1 MVGKNNQYVKKIKQG
16 TKVETYSIKKFK
28 VGIASVA
35 IGCSVFFGAGA
46 VAMAGEQTGAP
57 VLTGE
62 SNTTVVPKGEERA
75 ITGNQSATGAQFNPT
90 PAKEGKI
97 EPEKPKATVN
107 KAKLETLIKEVEG
120 LNLEK
125 YTEESV
131 KVLKTELAKAKE
143 VFETAQNKEEVEA
156 AWRTLFTYKNSK
168 LVVKKTS
175 KLPQDNTPKPNTT
188 NGKATAGRNAEN
200 TEPNGT
206 NIAGHNHSMNG
217 TTRSEG
223 SGFRDAST
231 ELTDIEWGI
240 KSGFGDSYR
249 TNDRR
254 VFVVRNDDSTF
265 KVPIKIVSG
274 SNNITELTAT
284 SASGAALT
292 LTPKNVGSKNAVL
305 TVSGRFSDSKKGS
318 DVINVT
324 VKTGSGQKTFQVGV
338 YHPFQKPTI
347 EVPSNVPQGTTIND
361 YLKDKAGTKPTINV
375 TLPVAP
381 KIPTGAEMKV
391 YLIGSYDST
400 DYTQDD
406 QNQNPHDYDILATKT
421 VTEGNTTVTIE
432 ESDYKKNLP
441 AREIRALTVI
451 ELSSELSGRTPDTN
465 PGIRGSYY
473 SDPATVGNPTPAV
486 DKNGAINAITTEAE
500 KQNRVIDS
508 KQNVLTSTEVADF
521 KAMVTH
527 AAQTAK
533 DNINKTDTDTETKV
547 NTERDKGILALD
559 KIGAIVEV
567 EAAKKAKDAAIENNA
582 NIIDK
587 QAAKAPIATAASTA
601 KDQINAANAAADVT
615 TAKDAGLLAINKA
628 EAIAEIDAAKA
639 AKDAAIEGNANITD
653 KAAAKAPIATAA
665 STAKDQINAANAAA
679 DVTTAKDAG
688 LLAINKAEAIAEI
701 DAAKAA
707 KDAAIEGNA
716 NITDKAAA
724 KAPIAT
730 AADAAKTEINKDT
743 TNTAALV
750 TTEKEKGILALYK
763 VEARIEIDAALAAKN
778 KKVDINNDLTTEEK
792 AEVKKQTQKE
802 ATDAIANTNEAT
814 TNVTV
819 TTAKD
824 NGIKAI
830 NAVALPTKTVK
841 SEAISEINKALA
853 AKNKTVDANNNLTTE
868 EKSEVNKQTQK
879 EATDA
884 IANINKATT
893 SVDVTTAKDNGIKAI
908 NAVSF
913 PTKTVKSNAIEEVK
927 KALDTKVKSIE
938 SSKEFIDNDKGI
950 LKDKAEK
957 AAMTAI
963 VKIKTA
969 TTNAAVETAKTEGIE
984 RINSVEAR
992 LAVKLEIPELII
1004 TKWQDEAGNDLR
1016 SADAKAPSELG
1027 EANEALAH
1035 GEIPGYEYVVT
1046 KTDKENVVV
1055 THIFRKLP
1063 KKDRT
1068 FPEKPKTSNPNK
1080 ADESQ
1085 SPAKENVNMKSNLPN
1100 TGVTGTNS
1108 GLAGLGL
1115 AVFGGLLTVARQR
1128 RRNK

>member
-57 VLTGE
+57 VPPGE
-62 SNTTVVPKGEERA
+62 SNTTVVPQGEERA
-75 ITGNQSATGAQFNPT
+75 ITGDQSATGAQSNPT

-97 EPEKPKATVN
+97 EPEKPKDTVN

-131 KVLKTELAKAKE
+131 KGLKTELAKAKE

-168 LVVKKTS
+168 LVVKKTP
-175 KLPQDNTPKPNTT
+175 KLPQDNTPKPDTT

-217 TTRSEG
+217 TTLPEG

-292 LTPKNVGSKNAVL
+292 STPKNVGSKNAVL

-665 STAKDQINAANAAA
+665 
-679 DVTTAKDAG
+679 
-688 LLAINKAEAIAEI
+688 
-701 DAAKAA
+701 
-707 KDAAIEGNA
+707 
-716 NITDKAAA
+716 
-724 KAPIAT
+724 
-730 AADAAKTEINKDT
+730 DAAKTEINKDT

-1016 SADAKAPSELG
+1016 PADAKAPSELG

-1085 SPAKENVNMKSNLPN
+1085 SSAKENVSMKSNLPN

>member
-57 VLTGE
+57 VPPGE
-62 SNTTVVPKGEERA
+62 NNTTVVPQGEERA
-75 ITGNQSATGAQFNPT
+75 ITGDQSATGAQSNPT

-97 EPEKPKATVN
+97 EPEKPKDTVN

-131 KVLKTELAKAKE
+131 KGLKTELAKAKE

-168 LVVKKTS
+168 LVVKKTP

-188 NGKATAGRNAEN
+188 NGKETAGRNAEN

-223 SGFRDAST
+223 SGFRATPEESSGIEFGISNGQRDGNYSR
-231 ELTDIEWGI
+231 TDRYFDTISSNSYSRIFKFVSKTGDITGGI
-240 KSGFGDSYR
+240 
-249 TNDRR
+249 
-254 VFVVRNDDSTF
+254 
-265 KVPIKIVSG
+265 
-274 SNNITELTAT
+274 TAT
-284 SASGAALT
+284 SSAGRSVT
-292 LTPKNVGSKNAVL
+292 LEEMTKFPNNGTTRFVKAKTDFTG
-305 TVSGRFSDSKKGS
+305 VSDAILSF
-318 DVINVT
+318 T
-324 VKTGSGQKTFQVGV
+324 VKTAGGDKTAQIGV
-338 YHPFQKPTI
+338 YRSLGKPTI
-347 EVPSNVPQGTTIND
+347 KVPSGQTFATVDEYLKGKAGTRPTINVEVPVVPNLPAYAKMKVYLVKDNDRDKGYYDGDEYAENHNPRPTRLTAKVDVSTGVVDPGTKKTTVTIQSKD
-361 YLKDKAGTKPTINV
+361 YLKDLENDKYFA
-375 TLPVAP
+375 
-381 KIPTGAEMKV
+381 
-391 YLIGSYDST
+391 
-400 DYTQDD
+400 
-406 QNQNPHDYDILATKT
+406 LA
-421 VTEGNTTVTIE
+421 
-432 ESDYKKNLP
+432 
-441 AREIRALTVI
+441 VI
-451 ELSSELSGRTPDTN
+451 EINDEKINTN
-465 PGIRGSYY
+465 PGIRAS
-473 SDPATVGNPTPAV
+473 SFSEAATVAANI
-486 DKNGAINAITTEAE
+486 DKAGAIAE
-500 KQNRVIDS
+500 ID
-508 KQNVLTSTEVADF
+508 
-521 KAMVTH
+521 
-527 AAQTAK
+527 
-533 DNINKTDTDTETKV
+533 
-547 NTERDKGILALD
+547 
-559 KIGAIVEV
+559 
-567 EAAKKAKDAAIENNA
+567 AAKAAKDAAIESNA
-582 NIIDK
+582 NITNKAAAKALIKAAADAAKTEINKDTTNTADKVTTEKAKGLLGIEKAGAIAEIDAAK
-587 QAAKAPIATAASTA
+587 AAKEKAIDDNTDIAQADKATAKAPIATAASTA
-601 KDQINAANAAADVT
+601 KDQINAASAAAGVT
-615 TAKDAGLLAINKA
+615 TAKDAGLLAISKA
-628 EAIAEIDAAKA
+628 EAIAEIDAA
-639 AKDAAIEGNANITD
+639 
-653 KAAAKAPIATAA
+653 
-665 STAKDQINAANAAA
+665 
-679 DVTTAKDAG
+679 
-688 LLAINKAEAIAEI
+688 
-701 DAAKAA
+701 
-707 KDAAIEGNA
+707 
-716 NITDKAAA
+716 
-724 KAPIAT
+724 
-730 AADAAKTEINKDT
+730 
-743 TNTAALV
+743 LV
-750 TTEKEKGILALYK
+750 
-763 VEARIEIDAALAAKN
+763 AKN
-778 KKVDINNDLTTEEK
+778 KTVDINNDLTIEEK
-792 AEVKKQTQKE
+792 SEVKKQTQKE
-802 ATDAIANTNEAT
+802 ATDAIANTNKAT
-814 TNVTV
+814 TNETV

-824 NGIKAI
+824 NGIRAI
-830 NAVALPTKTVK
+830 NAVALPMKTVK
-841 SEAISEINKALA
+841 SH
-853 AKNKTVDANNNLTTE
+853 
-868 EKSEVNKQTQK
+868 
-879 EATDA
+879 
-884 IANINKATT
+884 
-893 SVDVTTAKDNGIKAI
+893 
-908 NAVSF
+908 
-913 PTKTVKSNAIEEVK
+913 AIEEVK

-938 SSKEFIDNDKGI
+938 SSKEFTDNDKGI

-1016 SADAKAPSELG
+1016 PADAKAPSELG

>member
-57 VLTGE
+57 VPPGE
-62 SNTTVVPKGEERA
+62 SNTTVVPQGGERA
-75 ITGNQSATGAQFNPT
+75 ITGNQSATGTQSNPT

-97 EPEKPKATVN
+97 EPEKPKDTVN

-131 KVLKTELAKAKE
+131 KGLKTELAKAKE

-168 LVVKKTS
+168 LVVKRTP
-175 KLPQDNTPKPNTT
+175 KLPQDNTPKPE
-188 NGKATAGRNAEN
+188 NGKETVGINAEN

-223 SGFRDAST
+223 SEFREAST
-231 ELTDIEWGI
+231 ELQDVEIGRWNATRKKFDEGNVYGVYPGDNLRNNSLKIKVKSPNANITKLTVTKKEGGNFPGEHTTGIGGKEADLYFEGNLPNNGSWLMEVTAETTKGI
-240 KSGFGDSYR
+240 KKFE
-249 TNDRR
+249 
-254 VFVVRNDDSTF
+254 F
-265 KVPIKIVSG
+265 
-274 SNNITELTAT
+274 
-284 SASGAALT
+284 
-292 LTPKNVGSKNAVL
+292 
-305 TVSGRFSDSKKGS
+305 
-318 DVINVT
+318 
-324 VKTGSGQKTFQVGV
+324 GV
-338 YHPFQKPTI
+338 YTHFQ
-347 EVPSNVPQGTTIND
+347 
-361 YLKDKAGTKPTINV
+361 
-375 TLPVAP
+375 AP
-381 KIPTGAEMKV
+381 KITTENSVLVGKANEKPDIDVEIPSVPKLPEGSRMMLYVVGRGAE
-391 YLIGSYDST
+391 
-400 DYTQDD
+400 DYGGGFEPDPAYSLVKAKKQIASGKEGTGGK
-406 QNQNPHDYDILATKT
+406 KT
-421 VTEGNTTVTIE
+421 VTITENDYTVEKLGTE
-432 ESDYKKNLP
+432 PFKV
-441 AREIRALTVI
+441 LTVI
-451 ELSSELSGRTPDTN
+451 ELIGSDGNYKEDHR
-465 PGIRGSYY
+465 PGLRGSFY
-473 SDPATVGNPTPAV
+473 SSIRSATEAPTV
-486 DKNGAINAITTEAE
+486 DKSGAINAITTEAE
-500 KQNRVIDS
+500 KQNSLIDS
-508 KQNVLTSTEVADF
+508 KQNVFTSTEVSAF
-521 KAMVTH
+521 KKMVTD
-527 AAQTAK
+527 AANEAK
-533 DNINKTDTDTETKV
+533 NNINKTDTDTDTKV
-547 NTERDKGILALD
+547 TAERDKGILALD
-559 KIGAIVEV
+559 KIGAIVEI
-567 EAAKKAKDAAIENNA
+567 EAAKKAKDTAIENNA
-582 NIIDK
+582 NITDK
-587 QAAKAPIATAASTA
+587 AAAKAAT
-601 KDQINAANAAADVT
+601 KAAADAAKAEINKDTTNTADKVT
-615 TAKDAGLLAINKA
+615 TEKEKGLLGLEKA
-628 EAIAEIDAAKA
+628 GAIAEIDAAKA
-639 AKDAAIEGNANITD
+639 AKDAAIENNANITD
-653 KAAAKAPIATAA
+653 KAAAKAAT
-665 STAKDQINAANAAA
+665 
-679 DVTTAKDAG
+679 
-688 LLAINKAEAIAEI
+688 KA
-701 DAAKAA
+701 
-707 KDAAIEGNA
+707 
-716 NITDKAAA
+716 
-724 KAPIAT
+724 
-730 AADAAKTEINKDT
+730 AADAAKAEINKDT

-750 TTEKEKGILALYK
+750 TTEKEKGLLGLEKAGAIA
-763 VEARIEIDAALAAKN
+763 EIDAAKAAKN
-778 KKVDINNDLTTEEK
+778 KTVDTNNNLTTEEK

-814 TNVTV
+814 TSTTV

-853 AKNKTVDANNNLTTE
+853 AKNKTVDTNNNLTTE
-868 EKSEVNKQTQK
+868 EKAEVKKQTQK

-893 SVDVTTAKDNGIKAI
+893 SADVTTAKDNGIKAI
-908 NAVSF
+908 NAVAI

-938 SSKEFIDNDKGI
+938 SSKEFTDNDKGI

-957 AAMTAI
+957 VAMTAI

-969 TTNAAVETAKTEGIE
+969 TTNAVVETAKTEGIE

-1016 SADAKAPSELG
+1016 PADAKAPSELG

-1085 SPAKENVNMKSNLPN
+1085 SPVKENVSMKSNLPN

>member
-57 VLTGE
+57 VPPGE
-62 SNTTVVPKGEERA
+62 SNTTVVPQGEERA
-75 ITGNQSATGAQFNPT
+75 ITGNQSATGAQSNPT

-97 EPEKPKATVN
+97 ELEKPKDTVN
-107 KAKLETLIKEVEG
+107 KAKLETLIKEVEV

-131 KVLKTELAKAKE
+131 KGLKTELAKAKE

-168 LVVKKTS
+168 LVVKKTP
-175 KLPQDNTPKPNTT
+175 KLPQDNTPKLDTT

-231 ELTDIEWGI
+231 ELTDVEIGRWNATRKKFDEGNVYGVLPGDTLRNNSLKIKVKSPNANITKLTVTKKEGGNFPGEHKTGIGGKEADLYFEGNLPNSGSWLMEVTAETTKGI
-240 KSGFGDSYR
+240 KKFE
-249 TNDRR
+249 
-254 VFVVRNDDSTF
+254 F
-265 KVPIKIVSG
+265 
-274 SNNITELTAT
+274 
-284 SASGAALT
+284 
-292 LTPKNVGSKNAVL
+292 
-305 TVSGRFSDSKKGS
+305 
-318 DVINVT
+318 
-324 VKTGSGQKTFQVGV
+324 GV
-338 YHPFQKPTI
+338 YTHFQ
-347 EVPSNVPQGTTIND
+347 
-361 YLKDKAGTKPTINV
+361 
-375 TLPVAP
+375 AP
-381 KIPTGAEMKV
+381 KITTENSALVGKANEKPDIDVEIPSVPKLPEGSRMMLYVVGRGAE
-391 YLIGSYDST
+391 
-400 DYTQDD
+400 DYGGGFEPDPAYSLVKAKKQIASGKEGTGGK
-406 QNQNPHDYDILATKT
+406 KT
-421 VTEGNTTVTIE
+421 VTITKNDYTVEKLGTE
-432 ESDYKKNLP
+432 PFKV
-441 AREIRALTVI
+441 LTVI
-451 ELSSELSGRTPDTN
+451 ELIGSDGNYKEDHR
-465 PGIRGSYY
+465 PGLRGSFY
-473 SDPATVGNPTPAV
+473 SSIRSATEAPTV
-486 DKNGAINAITTEAE
+486 DKSGAINAITTEAE
-500 KQNRVIDS
+500 KQNSLIDS
-508 KQNVLTSTEVADF
+508 KQNVFTSTEVSAF
-521 KAMVTH
+521 KKMVTD
-527 AAQTAK
+527 AANAAK
-533 DNINKTDTDTETKV
+533 NNINKTDTDTDTKV

-567 EAAKKAKDAAIENNA
+567 EAAKGAKD
-582 NIIDK
+582 
-587 QAAKAPIATAASTA
+587 T
-601 KDQINAANAAADVT
+601 
-615 TAKDAGLLAINKA
+615 
-628 EAIAEIDAAKA
+628 
-639 AKDAAIEGNANITD
+639 AIEGNANITD
-653 KAAAKAPIATAA
+653 KAT
-665 STAKDQINAANAAA
+665 
-679 DVTTAKDAG
+679 
-688 LLAINKAEAIAEI
+688 
-701 DAAKAA
+701 AKAA
-707 KDAAIEGNA
+707 IQ
-716 NITDKAAA
+716 
-724 KAPIAT
+724 T
-730 AADAAKTEINKDT
+730 AADAAKAEINKT
-743 TNTAALV
+743 ETNTADKV
-750 TTEKEKGILALYK
+750 TTEKAKGLLGIEKAGAIA
-763 VEARIEIDAALAAKN
+763 EIDAALAAKN

-814 TNVTV
+814 TSTTV

-824 NGIKAI
+824 NGIKVI
-830 NAVALPTKTVK
+830 NAVA
-841 SEAISEINKALA
+841 I
-853 AKNKTVDANNNLTTE
+853 
-868 EKSEVNKQTQK
+868 
-879 EATDA
+879 
-884 IANINKATT
+884 
-893 SVDVTTAKDNGIKAI
+893 
-908 NAVSF
+908 
-913 PTKTVKSNAIEEVK
+913 PTKTVKSNAMEEVK
-927 KALDTKVKSIE
+927 HALATKVKSIE
-938 SSKEFIDNDKGI
+938 SNNEFTDNDKGI

-1016 SADAKAPSELG
+1016 PADAKAPSELG

-1085 SPAKENVNMKSNLPN
+1085 SPAKENVDMKSNLPN

>member
-57 VLTGE
+57 VPPGE
-62 SNTTVVPKGEERA
+62 SNTTVVPQGEERA
-75 ITGNQSATGAQFNPT
+75 ITGNQSTTGAQSNPT

-97 EPEKPKATVN
+97 EPEKPKDTVN

-131 KVLKTELAKAKE
+131 KGLKTELAKAKE

-168 LVVKKTS
+168 LVVKKTP
-175 KLPQDNTPKPNTT
+175 KLPQDNTPKPDTT
-188 NGKATAGRNAEN
+188 NGKETAGINAEN
-200 TEPNGT
+200 TDPNGT

-223 SGFRDAST
+223 SGFRGAST
-231 ELTDIEWGI
+231 ELTDVEIGRWNATRKKFDEGNVYGVYPGDNLRNNSLKIKVKSPNANITKLTVTKKEGGNFPGEHTTGIGGKEADLYFEGNLPNSGSWLMEVTAETTKGI
-240 KSGFGDSYR
+240 KKFE
-249 TNDRR
+249 
-254 VFVVRNDDSTF
+254 F
-265 KVPIKIVSG
+265 
-274 SNNITELTAT
+274 
-284 SASGAALT
+284 
-292 LTPKNVGSKNAVL
+292 
-305 TVSGRFSDSKKGS
+305 
-318 DVINVT
+318 
-324 VKTGSGQKTFQVGV
+324 GV
-338 YHPFQKPTI
+338 YTHFQ
-347 EVPSNVPQGTTIND
+347 
-361 YLKDKAGTKPTINV
+361 
-375 TLPVAP
+375 AP
-381 KIPTGAEMKV
+381 KITTENSALVGKANGKPDIDVEIPSVPKLPEGSRMMLYVVGRGAE
-391 YLIGSYDST
+391 
-400 DYTQDD
+400 DYGGGFEPDPAYSLVKAKKQIASGKEGTGGK
-406 QNQNPHDYDILATKT
+406 KT
-421 VTEGNTTVTIE
+421 VTITKNDYTVEKLGTE
-432 ESDYKKNLP
+432 PFKV
-441 AREIRALTVI
+441 LTVI
-451 ELSSELSGRTPDTN
+451 ELIGSDGNYKEDHR
-465 PGIRGSYY
+465 PGLRGSFY
-473 SDPATVGNPTPAV
+473 SSIRSATEAPTV
-486 DKNGAINAITTEAE
+486 DKSGAINAITTEAE
-500 KQNRVIDS
+500 KQNSLIDS
-508 KQNVLTSTEVADF
+508 KQNVFTSTEVSAF
-521 KAMVTH
+521 KKMVTD
-527 AAQTAK
+527 AANEAK
-533 DNINKTDTDTETKV
+533 NNINKTDTDTDTKV

-567 EAAKKAKDAAIENNA
+567 EAAKAAKDTAIEGNA
-582 NIIDK
+582 NITDKATAKAAIQTAADAAKTEINKDTTNTADKVTTEKAKGLLGIEKAGAIAEIDAAKAAKDTAIEDNADIAQADK

-628 EAIAEIDAAKA
+628 EAIAEIDAA
-639 AKDAAIEGNANITD
+639 
-653 KAAAKAPIATAA
+653 
-665 STAKDQINAANAAA
+665 
-679 DVTTAKDAG
+679 
-688 LLAINKAEAIAEI
+688 
-701 DAAKAA
+701 
-707 KDAAIEGNA
+707 
-716 NITDKAAA
+716 
-724 KAPIAT
+724 
-730 AADAAKTEINKDT
+730 
-743 TNTAALV
+743 
-750 TTEKEKGILALYK
+750 
-763 VEARIEIDAALAAKN
+763 LAAKN

-802 ATDAIANTNEAT
+802 ATDAIAN
-814 TNVTV
+814 
-819 TTAKD
+819 
-824 NGIKAI
+824 
-830 NAVALPTKTVK
+830 
-841 SEAISEINKALA
+841 
-853 AKNKTVDANNNLTTE
+853 
-868 EKSEVNKQTQK
+868 
-879 EATDA
+879 
-884 IANINKATT
+884 INKATT
-893 SVDVTTAKDNGIKAI
+893 SADVTTAKDNGIKAI

-927 KALDTKVKSIE
+927 KALDTKVKFIE
-938 SSKEFIDNDKGI
+938 SSKEFTDNDKGI

-1016 SADAKAPSELG
+1016 PADAKAPSELG
-1027 EANEALAH
+1027 KANEALAH
-1035 GEIPGYEYVVT
+1035 GEIPGYEYVAT

-1068 FPEKPKTSNPNK
+1068 FLEKPKTSNSNK

-1085 SPAKENVNMKSNLPN
+1085 SPAKENASVKSNLPN
-1100 TGVTGTNS
+1100 TGITGTNN

>member
-567 EAAKKAKDAAIENNA
+567 EAAKKAKDAAIE
-582 NIIDK
+582 
-587 QAAKAPIATAASTA
+587 
-601 KDQINAANAAADVT
+601 
-615 TAKDAGLLAINKA
+615 
-628 EAIAEIDAAKA
+628 
-639 AKDAAIEGNANITD
+639 
-653 KAAAKAPIATAA
+653 
-665 STAKDQINAANAAA
+665 
-679 DVTTAKDAG
+679 
-688 LLAINKAEAIAEI
+688 
-701 DAAKAA
+701 
-707 KDAAIEGNA
+707 GNA

-1016 SADAKAPSELG
+1016 PADAKAPSELG

-1085 SPAKENVNMKSNLPN
+1085 SSAKENVSMKSNLPN

>member
-57 VLTGE
+57 VPPGE
-62 SNTTVVPKGEERA
+62 NNTTVVPQGEERA
-75 ITGNQSATGAQFNPT
+75 ITGDQSATGAQSNPT

-97 EPEKPKATVN
+97 EPEKPKDTVN

-131 KVLKTELAKAKE
+131 KGLKTELAKAKE

-168 LVVKKTS
+168 LVVKKTP

-188 NGKATAGRNAEN
+188 NGKETAGRNAEN

-223 SGFRDAST
+223 SGFRATPEESSGIEFGISNGQRDGNYSR
-231 ELTDIEWGI
+231 TDRYFDTISSNSYSRIFKFVSKTGDITGGI
-240 KSGFGDSYR
+240 
-249 TNDRR
+249 
-254 VFVVRNDDSTF
+254 
-265 KVPIKIVSG
+265 
-274 SNNITELTAT
+274 TAT
-284 SASGAALT
+284 SSAGRSVT
-292 LTPKNVGSKNAVL
+292 LEEMTKFPNNGTTRFVKAKTDFTG
-305 TVSGRFSDSKKGS
+305 VSDAILSF
-318 DVINVT
+318 T
-324 VKTGSGQKTFQVGV
+324 VKTAGGDKTAQIGV
-338 YHPFQKPTI
+338 YRSLGKPTI
-347 EVPSNVPQGTTIND
+347 KVPSGQTFATVDEYLKGKAGTRPTINVEVPVVPNLPAYAKMKVYLVKDNDRDKGYYDGDEYAENHNPRPTRLTAKVDVSTGVVDPGTKKTTVTIQSKD
-361 YLKDKAGTKPTINV
+361 YLKDLENDKYFA
-375 TLPVAP
+375 
-381 KIPTGAEMKV
+381 
-391 YLIGSYDST
+391 
-400 DYTQDD
+400 
-406 QNQNPHDYDILATKT
+406 LA
-421 VTEGNTTVTIE
+421 
-432 ESDYKKNLP
+432 
-441 AREIRALTVI
+441 VI
-451 ELSSELSGRTPDTN
+451 EINDEKINTN
-465 PGIRGSYY
+465 PGIRAS
-473 SDPATVGNPTPAV
+473 SFSEAATVA
-486 DKNGAINAITTEAE
+486 
-500 KQNRVIDS
+500 
-508 KQNVLTSTEVADF
+508 
-521 KAMVTH
+521 
-527 AAQTAK
+527 
-533 DNINKTDTDTETKV
+533 
-547 NTERDKGILALD
+547 
-559 KIGAIVEV
+559 
-567 EAAKKAKDAAIENNA
+567 A
-582 NIIDK
+582 NIDK
-587 QAAKAPIATAASTA
+587 
-601 KDQINAANAAADVT
+601 
-615 TAKDAGLLAINKA
+615 AG
-628 EAIAEIDAAKA
+628 AIAEIDAAKA
-639 AKDAAIEGNANITD
+639 AKDAAIESNANITN
-653 KAAAKAPIATAA
+653 KAAAKALI
-665 STAKDQINAANAAA
+665 
-679 DVTTAKDAG
+679 
-688 LLAINKAEAIAEI
+688 KA
-701 DAAKAA
+701 
-707 KDAAIEGNA
+707 
-716 NITDKAAA
+716 
-724 KAPIAT
+724 

-814 TNVTV
+814 TSTTV

-868 EKSEVNKQTQK
+868 EKSEVKKQTQK

-893 SVDVTTAKDNGIKAI
+893 SADVTTAKDNGIKAI
-908 NAVSF
+908 NAVAI

-938 SSKEFIDNDKGI
+938 SSKEFTDNDKGI

-1016 SADAKAPSELG
+1016 PADAKAPSELG

>member
-284 SASGAALT
+284 SASDAALT

-567 EAAKKAKDAAIENNA
+567 EAAKK
-582 NIIDK
+582 
-587 QAAKAPIATAASTA
+587 
-601 KDQINAANAAADVT
+601 
-615 TAKDAGLLAINKA
+615 
-628 EAIAEIDAAKA
+628 
-639 AKDAAIEGNANITD
+639 
-653 KAAAKAPIATAA
+653 
-665 STAKDQINAANAAA
+665 
-679 DVTTAKDAG
+679 
-688 LLAINKAEAIAEI
+688 
-701 DAAKAA
+701 A

-1016 SADAKAPSELG
+1016 PADAKAPSELG

>member
-57 VLTGE
+57 VPPGE
-62 SNTTVVPKGEERA
+62 SNTTVVPQGEERA
-75 ITGNQSATGAQFNPT
+75 ITGNQSATGAQSNPT

-97 EPEKPKATVN
+97 EPEKPKDTVN

-131 KVLKTELAKAKE
+131 KGLKTELAKAKE

-168 LVVKKTS
+168 LVVKKTP
-175 KLPQDNTPKPNTT
+175 KLPQDNTPKPDTT
-188 NGKATAGRNAEN
+188 NGKATAGINAEN

-223 SGFRDAST
+223 SGFRGAST
-231 ELTDIEWGI
+231 ELTDVEIGRWNATRKKFDEGNVYGVYPGDNLRNNSLKIKVKSPNANITKLTVTKKEGGNFPGEHTTGIGGKEADLYFEGNLPNSGSWLMEVTAETTKGI
-240 KSGFGDSYR
+240 KKFE
-249 TNDRR
+249 
-254 VFVVRNDDSTF
+254 F
-265 KVPIKIVSG
+265 
-274 SNNITELTAT
+274 
-284 SASGAALT
+284 
-292 LTPKNVGSKNAVL
+292 
-305 TVSGRFSDSKKGS
+305 
-318 DVINVT
+318 
-324 VKTGSGQKTFQVGV
+324 GV
-338 YHPFQKPTI
+338 YTHFQ
-347 EVPSNVPQGTTIND
+347 
-361 YLKDKAGTKPTINV
+361 
-375 TLPVAP
+375 AP
-381 KIPTGAEMKV
+381 KITTENSALVGKANGKPDIDVEIPSVPKLPEGSRMMLYVVGRGAE
-391 YLIGSYDST
+391 
-400 DYTQDD
+400 DYGGGFEPDPAYSLVKAKKQIASGKEGTGGK
-406 QNQNPHDYDILATKT
+406 KT
-421 VTEGNTTVTIE
+421 VTITKNDYTVEKLGTE
-432 ESDYKKNLP
+432 PFKV
-441 AREIRALTVI
+441 LTVI
-451 ELSSELSGRTPDTN
+451 ELIGSDGNYKEDHR
-465 PGIRGSYY
+465 PGLRGSFY
-473 SDPATVGNPTPAV
+473 SSIRSATEAPTV
-486 DKNGAINAITTEAE
+486 DKSGAINAITTEAE
-500 KQNRVIDS
+500 KQNSLIDS
-508 KQNVLTSTEVADF
+508 KQNVFTSTEVSAF
-521 KAMVTH
+521 KKMVTD
-527 AAQTAK
+527 AANAAK
-533 DNINKTDTDTETKV
+533 NNINKTDTDTDTKV

-567 EAAKKAKDAAIENNA
+567 EAAKAAKDTAIEGNA
-582 NIIDK
+582 NITDK
-587 QAAKAPIATAASTA
+587 ATAKAAIQTAADAAKAEINKTETNTADKVTTEKAKGLLGIEKAGAIAEIDAAKAAKDTAIEGNANITDKATAKAAIQTAASTA

-628 EAIAEIDAAKA
+628 EAIA
-639 AKDAAIEGNANITD
+639 
-653 KAAAKAPIATAA
+653 
-665 STAKDQINAANAAA
+665 
-679 DVTTAKDAG
+679 
-688 LLAINKAEAIAEI
+688 
-701 DAAKAA
+701 
-707 KDAAIEGNA
+707 
-716 NITDKAAA
+716 
-724 KAPIAT
+724 
-730 AADAAKTEINKDT
+730 
-743 TNTAALV
+743 
-750 TTEKEKGILALYK
+750 
-763 VEARIEIDAALAAKN
+763 EIDAALAAKN

-814 TNVTV
+814 TNTTV

-868 EKSEVNKQTQK
+868 EKSEVKKQTQK

-893 SVDVTTAKDNGIKAI
+893 SADVTTAKDNGIKEI

-938 SSKEFIDNDKGI
+938 SSKEFTDNDKGI

-1016 SADAKAPSELG
+1016 PADAKAPSELG

>member
-57 VLTGE
+57 VPPGE
-62 SNTTVVPKGEERA
+62 SNTTVVPQGEERA
-75 ITGNQSATGAQFNPT
+75 ITGNQSATGAQSNPT

-97 EPEKPKATVN
+97 EPEKPKDTVN

-131 KVLKTELAKAKE
+131 KGLKTELAKAKE

-168 LVVKKTS
+168 LVVKKTP
-175 KLPQDNTPKPNTT
+175 KLPQDNTPKPDTT
-188 NGKATAGRNAEN
+188 NGKETAGINAEN
-200 TEPNGT
+200 TDPNGT

-223 SGFRDAST
+223 SGFRGAST
-231 ELTDIEWGI
+231 ELTDVEIGRWNATRKKFDEGNVYGVYPGDNLRNNSLKIKVKSPNANITKLTVTKKEGGNFPGEHTTGIGGKEADLYFEGNLPNSGSWLMEVTAETTKGI
-240 KSGFGDSYR
+240 KKFE
-249 TNDRR
+249 
-254 VFVVRNDDSTF
+254 F
-265 KVPIKIVSG
+265 
-274 SNNITELTAT
+274 
-284 SASGAALT
+284 
-292 LTPKNVGSKNAVL
+292 
-305 TVSGRFSDSKKGS
+305 
-318 DVINVT
+318 
-324 VKTGSGQKTFQVGV
+324 GV
-338 YHPFQKPTI
+338 YTHFQ
-347 EVPSNVPQGTTIND
+347 
-361 YLKDKAGTKPTINV
+361 
-375 TLPVAP
+375 AP
-381 KIPTGAEMKV
+381 KITTENSALVGKANEKPDIDVEIPSVPKLPEGSRMMLYVVGRGAE
-391 YLIGSYDST
+391 
-400 DYTQDD
+400 DYGGGFEPDPAYSLVKAKKQIASGKEGTGGK
-406 QNQNPHDYDILATKT
+406 KT
-421 VTEGNTTVTIE
+421 VTITKNDYTVEKLGTE
-432 ESDYKKNLP
+432 PFKV
-441 AREIRALTVI
+441 LTVI
-451 ELSSELSGRTPDTN
+451 ELIGSDGNYKEDHR
-465 PGIRGSYY
+465 PGLRGSFY
-473 SDPATVGNPTPAV
+473 SSIRSATEAPTV
-486 DKNGAINAITTEAE
+486 DKSGAINAITTEAE
-500 KQNRVIDS
+500 KQNSLIDS
-508 KQNVLTSTEVADF
+508 KQNVFTSTEVSAF
-521 KAMVTH
+521 KKMVTD
-527 AAQTAK
+527 AANEAK
-533 DNINKTDTDTETKV
+533 NNINKTDTDTDTKV

-567 EAAKKAKDAAIENNA
+567 EAAK
-582 NIIDK
+582 
-587 QAAKAPIATAASTA
+587 
-601 KDQINAANAAADVT
+601 
-615 TAKDAGLLAINKA
+615 
-628 EAIAEIDAAKA
+628 A
-639 AKDAAIEGNANITD
+639 AKDTAIEGNANITD
-653 KAAAKAPIATAA
+653 KAT
-665 STAKDQINAANAAA
+665 
-679 DVTTAKDAG
+679 
-688 LLAINKAEAIAEI
+688 
-701 DAAKAA
+701 AKAA
-707 KDAAIEGNA
+707 IQ
-716 NITDKAAA
+716 
-724 KAPIAT
+724 T
-730 AADAAKTEINKDT
+730 AADAAKAEINKDT
-743 TNTAALV
+743 TNTADKV

-778 KKVDINNDLTTEEK
+778 KTVDTNNNLTTEEK

-802 ATDAIANTNEAT
+802 ATDAIANINKAT
-814 TNVTV
+814 TSADV

-868 EKSEVNKQTQK
+868 EKSEVKKQTQK

-893 SVDVTTAKDNGIKAI
+893 SADVTTAKDNGIKAI
-908 NAVSF
+908 NAVAI

-938 SSKEFIDNDKGI
+938 SSKEFTDNDKGI

-1016 SADAKAPSELG
+1016 PADAKAPSELG
-1027 EANEALAH
+1027 KANEALAH
-1035 GEIPGYEYVVT
+1035 GEISGYEYVVT

-1085 SPAKENVNMKSNLPN
+1085 SPAKENVSMKSNLPN